1 MLLISLKDLVTSS
14 IEFPGQ
20 FGSNGKFVF
29 VNGSNRKNIFVD
41 WGHWQFVNVDG
52 SNGQVVTLG
61 LETGLISNPS

>member
-14 IEFPGQ
+14 VEFPGQ
-20 FGSNGKFVF
+20 FRSNGQFVF
-29 VNGSNRKNIFVD
+29 VNGSNGKNIFVD